1 MTDPAAGPES
11 FAARLEA
18 SGRVHVDASVIA
30 FHLMAAPDYL
40 PLTRVLFDLL
50 SAGRVT
56 GQTSAVSLYQ
66 ILAEPYR
73 RGEARMAEDVQKQ
86 LSGCPGL
93 EVVPVTPEIA
103 AQAAQAQAQLGGRI
117 ERALQISTA
126 VDRGADLY
134 LTEGSR
140 LRRIAGI
147 PVADLKEFALSS

>member
-1 MTDPAAGPES
+1 MGDPSRDPES
-11 FAARLEA
+11 FAARLEGA
-18 SGRVHVDASVIA
+18 SRVHIDASVIA
-30 FHLMAAPDYL
+30 LHLVAASEYL
-40 PLTRVLFDLL
+40 PLTRTLFDLL
-50 SAGRVT
+50 SAERVT

-73 RGEARMAEDVQKQ
+73 RGEARMAEDVRKQ

-93 EVVPVTPEIA
+93 EVVPVTAEIA
-103 AQAAQAQAQLGGRI
+103 AQAAQARAQLGGRI
-117 ERALQISTA
+117 ERSIQIASA

-147 PVADLKEFALSS
+147 PVADLREYLG

>member
-1 MTDPAAGPES
+1 MPDRAGGHEA
-11 FAARLEA
+11 FAERLQGA
-18 SGRVHVDASVIA
+18 QRVHIDASIIA
-30 FHLMAAPDYL
+30 FHLIAVPEYL
-40 PLTRVLFDLL
+40 PLTRTLFDLL
-50 SAGRVT
+50 GADRVT

-73 RGEARMAEDVQKQ
+73 RGEARMAEDVQKR

-93 EVVPVTPEIA
+93 EILPVTARIA

-117 ERALQISTA
+117 ERAIQIATA

-147 PVADLKEFALSS
+147 PVADLREFAD

>member
-1 MTDPAAGPES
+1 MTDPRSGPASLE
-11 FAARLEA
+11 ARLAAA
-18 SGRVHVDASVIA
+18 SLVHIDASVFA
-30 FHLMAAPDYL
+30 HHLVASPEYVD
-40 PLTRVLFDLL
+40 LTRTVFDLL
-50 SAGRVT
+50 SADRMA

-73 RGEARMAEDVQKQ
+73 RGESGTAEDVGKR

-93 EVVPVTPEIA
+93 DVVPVTAEIA

-117 ERALQISTA
+117 ERAIQIATA
-126 VDRGADLY
+126 VDGGADLY

-147 PVADLKEFALSS
+147 PVADLKEFRP

>member
-1 MTDPAAGPES
+1 MTDAAAPEAL
-11 FAARLEA
+11 AARLEA
-18 SGRVHVDASVIA
+18 SARVHVDASVIA
-30 FHLMAAPDYL
+30 LHLVAVPEYL
-40 PLTRVLFDLL
+40 PLTRVLFELL
-50 SAGRVT
+50 SADRVT

-73 RGEARMAEDVQKQ
+73 RGEAKMAEEVQKS

-93 EVVPVTPEIA
+93 EVVPVTAEIA

-117 ERALQISTA
+117 ERAIQIATA
-126 VDRGADLY
+126 VDRAADLY

-147 PVADLKEFALSS
+147 PVADLREFASRS